1 MVQLER
7 PPGIQWERP
16 PKARTPDADAPW
28 HEIVPQLWMGG
39 HHYGNADGVRVPAI
53 VGTEFDV
60 VISLFQADGHGP
72 GPDVEHHHLA
82 IPDAELRAEQLTAAR
97 ELARIAA
104 AAVRAD
110 RCVMV
115 RCQYGYNRSG
125 LVVAQTLLD
134 LGHSVD
140 DAIALIRLRRS
151 RYALNNE
158 FFVNY
163 LTIGLDG
170 A

>member
-1 MVQLER
+1 MVQMD
-7 PPGIQWERP
+7 RP
-16 PKARTPDADAPW
+16 PKTQIPDANAPW
-28 HEIVPQLWMGG
+28 NEIVPQLWMGG
-39 HHYGNADGVRVPAI
+39 HHYGNAEGVRVPAI

-60 VISLFQADGHGP
+60 VISLFQAEGHGP

-82 IPDAELRAEQLTAAR
+82 IPDTALHAEQLAAAR

-110 RCVMV
+110 RSVMV

-125 LVVAQTLLD
+125 LVVAQTLLE

-140 DAIALIRLRRS
+140 NAIALIRRRRS
-151 RYALNNE
+151 RHALNNE
-158 FFVNY
+158 FFVTY
-163 LTIGLDG
+163 LTAGLE
-170 A
+170 

>member
-1 MVQLER
+1 MVQLDR
-7 PPGIQWERP
+7 PPRIQ
-16 PKARTPDADAPW
+16 TPDADAPW

-39 HHYGNADGVRVPAI
+39 HHYGNTEGVRVPVI

-60 VISLFQADGHGP
+60 VISLYQADGHGP
-72 GPDVEHHHLA
+72 GPDVEHHHLG
-82 IPDAELRAEQLTAAR
+82 IPDAALRADQRAAAR

-110 RCVMV
+110 RSVMV

-140 DAIALIRLRRS
+140 DAIALIRRRRS

-158 FFVNY
+158 FFVEY
-163 LTIGLDG
+163 LTSGLE
-170 A
+170 

>member
-1 MVQLER
+1 MVQMDR
-7 PPGIQWERP
+7 PSRVQ
-16 PKARTPDADAPW
+16 TPDADAPW
-28 HEIVPQLWMGG
+28 NEIVPQLWMGG

-60 VISLFQADGHGP
+60 VISLYQAEGHGP

-82 IPDAELRAEQLTAAR
+82 IPDAVLHAEQLAAAR
-97 ELARIAA
+97 ALARIAA
-104 AAVRAD
+104 AAVRAE
-110 RCVMV
+110 RSVMV

-158 FFVNY
+158 FFVKY

-170 A
+170 G